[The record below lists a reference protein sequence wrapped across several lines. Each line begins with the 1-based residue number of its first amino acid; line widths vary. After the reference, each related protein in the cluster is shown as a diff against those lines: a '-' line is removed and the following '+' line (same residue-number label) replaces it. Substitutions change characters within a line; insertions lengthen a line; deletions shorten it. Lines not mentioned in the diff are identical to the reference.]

1 MRGEGGEKRKS
12 GGGGRDEEGEEGE
25 TRTKREIFQAT
36 RNTVRRD
43 VTHKKLVVKNCI
55 MHLFLIQNKNK
66 LTVLLLL
73 IKRRT

>member
-1 MRGEGGEKRKS
+1 MKRERRGRV
-12 GGGGRDEEGEEGE
+12 GEEGE

-55 MHLFLIQNKNK
+55 MHLFLIQNNNK